1 MKILY
6 EDTIP
11 RGYDYF
17 SSLGEAVSYSAATV
31 TSDDV
36 ASCDYLAVRST
47 TPVNEELLSN
57 AENLHCVATAT
68 AGSNHI
74 DKHYLEERDIVW
86 RDAGGCNAVAVA
98 EYVLSVLLIAH
109 RDKKLDLSR
118 IRVGIV
124 GAGHVGSSLANL
136 LGALDIAYLL
146 NDPPRQKAGDRRHFV
161 DFSEILSCDVI
172 SLHVPFVKEG
182 AHKTHHLIDADVLK
196 SLGADTLLINACRGE
211 VINEEALLQ
220 RFDNGSAPTVVL
232 DVFDN
237 EPNINTGL
245 LRHVWLATG
254 HIAGHSIEGKL
265 RGTQL
270 VYEHFCELAQK
281 PVKLDMD
288 DFLAAPQPISFMPRD
303 PSMEALNWDEISS
316 LLLSIYDVTID
327 DKDFRNAMQAGESF
341 SGYRK
346 QYRVRREFNAFTIA
360 LSGVVSEGILRQ
372 LTGLGFTIETL

>member
-11 RGYDYF
+11 RGLDYF

-31 TSDDV
+31 CADDV

-47 TPVNEELLSN
+47 TSVNASLLGK
-57 AENLHCVATAT
+57 AENLRCVATAT

-74 DKHYLEERDIVW
+74 DKSYLEQRGVAW
-86 RDAGGCNAVAVA
+86 RDAGGCNAIAVA

-109 RDKKLDLSR
+109 RDNKLDLSR

-124 GAGHVGSSLANL
+124 GAGHVGTSLSRL
-136 LGALDIAYLL
+136 LEALDIAYVL
-146 NDPPRQKAGDRRHFV
+146 NDPPRQEAGDPRHFV

-172 SLHVPFVKEG
+172 SLHVPYVKEG
-182 AHKTHHLIDADVLK
+182 AHKTLNLINEDALQA
-196 SLGADTLLINACRGE
+196 LGADTLLINACRGE
-211 VINEEALLQ
+211 VINEKALKQ
-220 RFDNGSAPTVVL
+220 RLIAGSAPTVVL

-237 EPNINTGL
+237 EPDIDTTL
-245 LRHVWLATG
+245 LEHLWLATG

-281 PVKLDMD
+281 PVKLAME
-288 DFLAAPQPISFMPRD
+288 DFLATPQPISFMPRD
-303 PSMEALNWDEISS
+303 PSMEALNWDEVIS

-327 DKDFRNAMQAGESF
+327 DEDFRNAMQAGNKF
-341 SGYRK
+341 AAYRK
-346 QYRVRREFNAFTIA
+346 TYRVRREFNAFTIA